1 MGFER
6 WSWKGS
12 LGRGWAFD
20 MVSLSF
26 FVKAVGALCK
36 QPGLMCRVQKTSTA
50 GGRGVIQGENAS
62 QGCNN
67 TNGLER
73 VRTATVK
80 SR

>member
-50 GGRGVIQGENAS
+50 GGEV
-62 QGCNN
+62 
-67 TNGLER
+67 
-73 VRTATVK
+73 
-80 SR
+80 